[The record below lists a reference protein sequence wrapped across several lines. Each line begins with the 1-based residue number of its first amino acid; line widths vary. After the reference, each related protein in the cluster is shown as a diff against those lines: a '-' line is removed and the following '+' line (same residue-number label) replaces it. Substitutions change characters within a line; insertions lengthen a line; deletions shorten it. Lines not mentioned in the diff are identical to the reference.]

1 MRNETAREH
10 GDGQGR
16 GPSDGTGREDDT
28 ALAGVP
34 SGERV
39 CVLARRSLAKPL
51 TGEEVHP
58 ASADQLRPSCGY
70 TPVKKTYS
78 IPLVLLALSITGSA
92 CSSTAPESDD
102 ALRAGLQ
109 VVSDS
114 VDLSSVDMCWSVDGA
129 DTLVRLD
136 EEMLDANATRFLN
149 LAVES
154 DLRVA
159 FVAHGKD
166 CSDTPLA
173 ELAIDPAELDSAT
186 DAALLVSGSIDDGLT
201 GTIIPI
207 GQEQPETT
215 SLRSTCTLGDATA
228 SRSTRR
234 GSNGSCF
241 TRAVLWECISVYH
254 GLPDGSGFYANQIE
268 STYDSG
274 WIDCSAP
281 VCPELTE

>member
-10 GDGQGR
+10 GDGEGR

-39 CVLARRSLAKPL
+39 CVLARKALAKPL
-51 TGEEVHP
+51 TGEELHLVF
-58 ASADQLRPSCGY
+58 ANQLRPSCGY
-70 TPVKKTYS
+70 KPVKKIYS

-114 VDLSSVDMCWSVDGA
+114 VDLSSVDMCWSVDGV

-166 CSDTPLA
+166 CSDPPLA
-173 ELAIDPAELDSAT
+173 ELAINPAELDYAT

-207 GQEQPETT
+207 SQEQAETT
-215 SLRSTCTLGDATA
+215 SLRSTCEPGDATA

-234 GSNGSCF
+234 GTDGSCW
-241 TRAVLWECISVYH
+241 TRAVLWECVSVYH
-254 GLPDGSGFYANQIE
+254 SLPDGGGFYANQIE

-274 WIDCSAP
+274 WMDCREPA
-281 VCPELTE
+281 CPEIAQ